1 MSSVNVKDSQMSSVA
16 RLDFFAIG
24 ISALCVIHCVALPL
38 LVAIMPVIAQAAEN
52 ELAHKLIVLA
62 AVPVSLRV
70 IWITLPLDG
79 NKLFVGV
86 VLVGLT
92 LLILAAFIEAIS
104 AYEQPVTIAGAALL
118 SSAHIW
124 HIVRRSGKRARN
136 ILAIEPNET

>member
-70 IWITLPLDG
+70 VWKTLPLNG

-86 VLVGLT
+86 VLAGLT
-92 LLILAAFIEAIS
+92 LLILAAFIEALET
-104 AYEQPVTIAGAALL
+104 YEQPFTIAGALLL

-124 HIVRRSGKRARN
+124 HIVRRSGKRARSSA
-136 ILAIEPNET
+136 AIETNET